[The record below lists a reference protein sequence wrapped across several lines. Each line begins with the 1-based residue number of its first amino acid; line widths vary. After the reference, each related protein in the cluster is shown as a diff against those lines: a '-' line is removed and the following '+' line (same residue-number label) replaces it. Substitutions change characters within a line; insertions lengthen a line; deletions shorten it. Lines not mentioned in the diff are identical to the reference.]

1 MNPLNPVRGCTFWRR
16 LCRLAILVP
25 VLAAA
30 LASPVNAGKGHGHA
44 HVHGLARM
52 DVALQGGEL
61 SVALEMPLESL
72 LGFERAPRNAAE
84 RQQVETALA
93 RLREPGLLRPEAAA
107 QCTLRGVELTVPA
120 VLKSASASSGQAEEH
135 ADLQA
140 QWVFDCARPQALATL
155 VVGVFDAF
163 ARVQRIEVQMA
174 LPSGQRKAVL
184 RPALRV
190 LRLGA

>member
-1 MNPLNPVRGCTFWRR
+1 MLN
-16 LCRLAILVP
+16 I
-25 VLAAA
+25 VLTLLLTLSLQPA
-30 LASPVNAGKGHGHA
+30 LAHKA

-52 DVALQGGEL
+52 DVAVQGGEL
-61 SVALEMPLESL
+61 SVALEIPLESL

-84 RQQVETALA
+84 RQQVEAALA

-107 QCTLRGVELTVPA
+107 QCTLRGVELEVPA
-120 VLKSASASSGQAEEH
+120 VLKSVSAPSGQAEEH

-140 QWVFDCARPQALATL
+140 QWVFDCGRPQALATL
-155 VVGVFDAF
+155 VVGVFEAF

-174 LPSGQRKAVL
+174 LPSGQRKTVL

>member
-1 MNPLNPVRGCTFWRR
+1 MLKIALT
-16 LCRLAILVP
+16 LLLALSLQP
-25 VLAAA
+25 A
-30 LASPVNAGKGHGHA
+30 LAHKA

-84 RQQVETALA
+84 RQQVDAALA
-93 RLREPGLLRPEAAA
+93 RLRDPGLLRPEAAA
-107 QCTLRGVELTVPA
+107 QCTLRGVELEVPA
-120 VLKSASASSGQAEEH
+120 VLKSASAASGKAEEH

-140 QWVFDCARPQALATL
+140 QWVYDCARPQALATL
-155 VVGVFDAF
+155 VVGLFEAF

-174 LPSGQRKAVL
+174 LPAGQRKTVL

-190 LRLGA
+190 LRLGS